1 LTKLFAAAAAVFL
14 LCPLAARAA
23 TPWEGS
29 TNINS
34 GDRIVTLAQRE
45 AVLTDAFAGADR
57 TIVMLRV
64 AAPAPGFLQCTLVAR
79 QAPDGAEVELASI
92 VAQYYEPAK
101 VTKQLYQHQIRPD
114 SSVVLFW
121 WALKANNAPGAES
134 CQTNY
139 RLTQLPGLGN
149 F

>member
-1 LTKLFAAAAAVFL
+1 MKKLFSAAAAVFL
-14 LCPLAARAA
+14 LCPVDAEAA
-23 TPWEGS
+23 TPWDGA

-45 AVLTDAFAGADR
+45 AVLTDSFDGADR
-57 TIVMLRV
+57 TIVTLRV

-79 QAPDGAEVELASI
+79 QTPDGAEVELANI
-92 VAQYYEPAK
+92 VAQDFETAK
-101 VTKQLYQHQIRPD
+101 VTKRLYQHQVHPD

-121 WALKANNAPGAES
+121 WALKANNDPGAES

-139 RLTQLPGLGN
+139 RLTQLPSLGS